1 MDVLLVIVG
10 IGAVLLGAAGVLG
23 RMDHTNF
30 SLYRRHSTADVPPA
44 EHRRMQRLGGAF
56 MVVVGVAFVVVGLT
70 R

>member
-1 MDVLLVIVG
+1 MIIG
-10 IGAVLLGAAGVLG
+10 IGAVLLGGAGVLG
-23 RMDHTNF
+23 RLDRTQF
-30 SLYRRHSTADVPPA
+30 SLYQRHGTAEVPPD